1 MKPKK
6 MVCVFVFL
14 ICAIFSG
21 IAVTLYARY
30 KSISTPTWVGICVG
44 GLLQPL
50 YSLSG
55 PAFALAAV
63 LSLVNAKLP
72 DWLRKTALV
81 IAILSI
87 AIYLTVFVSSLI
99 WQNSTVLRLFRAFG
113 TDTYF
118 IPFTVLGVFL
128 ALGCY
133 PKNAV

>member
-1 MKPKK
+1 MKFKK
-6 MVCVFVFL
+6 MACIFVFL

-30 KSISTPTWVGICVG
+30 KSLSTPAWVGICVG
-44 GLLQPL
+44 GLLRPL
-50 YSLSG
+50 YSLSE

-81 IAILSI
+81 IAFLSI
-87 AIYLTVFVSSLI
+87 AIYLAVFVSWII
-99 WQNSTVLRLFRAFG
+99 WENSTVFRLFRAFG
-113 TDTYF
+113 TDTYY
-118 IPFTVLGVFL
+118 ISFTVLGVFL